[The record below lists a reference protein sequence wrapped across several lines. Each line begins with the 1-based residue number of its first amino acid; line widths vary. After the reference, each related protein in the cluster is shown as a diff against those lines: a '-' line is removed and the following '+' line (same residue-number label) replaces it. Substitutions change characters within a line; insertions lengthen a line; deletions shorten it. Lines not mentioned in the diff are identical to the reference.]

1 MRQNFVHVI
10 NDLRKGGTNNCFVNL
25 IQSTSKNSIIIC
37 INKKGFYYEYLISRG
52 FSVYYLD
59 FSSVINFIKSLY
71 KIMIVLKKERN
82 SILNCWLYKSC
93 LFGGLISIIFRN
105 KKIIWNIRHSDTEFK
120 IENAKKH
127 LLIRLCSII
136 SNFKKINIIYN
147 SSCALKSHKKIG
159 FRSNNFQIINNSF
172 DSIKFKNSKSK
183 NKFLRKYNINK
194 DKLIISMYG
203 RYHPIKNHEILL
215 QSIAKISR
223 SIPNI
228 HLFLAG
234 RGISNKNVKLTR
246 AIESFS
252 LQNMTT
258 LAGYLEDQDLIDAY
272 SSSDITVLTSKSESF
287 PNVIGESM
295 ACMTPCVS
303 FNVGDCKY
311 LIGNTGWVT
320 RKNNLKELINTLKKA
335 LKITKNEN
343 KWQKIRIDCSERI
356 KDLFNYEKEIK
367 KYKNFYQTIK

>member
-1 MRQNFVHVI
+1 MRQKFVYII

-37 INKKGFYYEYLISRG
+37 INKKEFYYKYLTSRG

-59 FSSVINFIKSLY
+59 FSSVINLVKSLY
-71 KIMIVLKKERN
+71 KIIKVLKKERK

-93 LFGGLISIIFRN
+93 FFGGLISIIFRN
-105 KKIIWNIRHSDTEFK
+105 KKIIWNIRHADTTFK
-120 IENAKKH
+120 LGNAKKH
-127 LLIRLCSII
+127 VLIRLCSII
-136 SNFKKINIIYN
+136 SNLKKINILYN
-147 SSCALKSHKKIG
+147 SNCALESHRKIG
-159 FRSNNFQIINNSF
+159 FKSQNFQIINNSF
-172 DSIKFKNSKSK
+172 DSNKFKNSKNK
-183 NKFLRKYNINK
+183 NKFLSKYNINK

-203 RYHPIKNHEILL
+203 RYHPIKNHMILL
-215 QSIAKISR
+215 QSVAKISQ

-234 RGISNKNVKLTR
+234 RGISNKNVSLTR
-246 AIESFS
+246 TIESFS

-272 SSSDITVLTSKSESF
+272 SSTDITVLTSKSESF

-320 RKNNLKELINTLKKA
+320 RKNNLKELITTLKKA
-335 LKITKNEN
+335 VKITRNEN

-356 KDLFNYEKEIK
+356 KDIFNYETEIR

>member
-1 MRQNFVHVI
+1 MKHKFVHIV

-25 IQSTSKNSIIIC
+25 IKSTSKNSTIIC
-37 INKKGFYYEYLISRG
+37 INKKEFYYEYLISRG

-59 FSSVINFIKSLY
+59 FSSVINFVKSFY
-71 KIMIVLKKERN
+71 KIIKVLKKEQT
-82 SILNCWLYKSC
+82 SVFNCWLYKSC

-105 KKIIWNIRHSDTEFK
+105 KKIIWNIRHADTEFK
-120 IENAKKH
+120 VENAKKH

-136 SNFKKINIIYN
+136 SNLKKINIIYN
-147 SSCALKSHKKIG
+147 SYCAMKSHRKIG
-159 FRSNNFQIINNSF
+159 FKSNNYQIINNSF
-172 DSIKFKNSKSK
+172 DSIKFQNSK
-183 NKFLRKYNINK
+183 NKKKFLSKYNINN

-203 RYHPIKNHEILL
+203 RYHPIKNHYILL

-234 RGISNKNVKLTR
+234 RGISNKNVRLTR
-246 AIESFS
+246 TIESFS
-252 LQNMTT
+252 LQNITT

-272 SSSDITVLTSKSESF
+272 SSTDITVLTSRSESF

-311 LIGNTGWVT
+311 IIGNTGWVT
-320 RKNNLKELINTLKKA
+320 RKNSLKELIYTLEKA
-335 LKITKNEN
+335 VKISRKEN
-343 KWQKIRIDCSERI
+343 KWQKIKIDCSKRI
-356 KDLFNYEKEIK
+356 KDVFNYEKEIK
-367 KYKNFYQTIK
+367 KYKNFYQTLK